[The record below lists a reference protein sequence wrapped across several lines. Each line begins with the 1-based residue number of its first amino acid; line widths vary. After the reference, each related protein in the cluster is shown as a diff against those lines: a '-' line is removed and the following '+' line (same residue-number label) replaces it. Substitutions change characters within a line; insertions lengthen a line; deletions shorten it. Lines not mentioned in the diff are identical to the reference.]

1 MFVLK
6 SILSQTAEV
15 STLWS
20 LSFKQLL
27 FSIISCE
34 QIFQT
39 KSDLDAQQFNSFT
52 KGHKLLEWHKLDIAH
67 FGTYNYMTEINLIT
81 VCSLVENSEQ
91 LYNYKRR
98 DERSNGSYQFNFVS

>member
-1 MFVLK
+1 MFVLT

-20 LSFKQLL
+20 LSLNQLL

-34 QIFQT
+34 QDFRT
-39 KSDLDAQQFNSFT
+39 KSDLDAQQAISFT
-52 KGHKLLEWHKLDIAH
+52 IDHKLLEWLKVDIAH
-67 FGTYNYMTEINLIT
+67 FGTCNYITEINLIT
-81 VCSLVENSEQ
+81 VCSLVENSAQ
-91 LYNYKRR
+91 LFNYKRR